1 MEEVNKADEER
12 KAQQEKKYAD
22 VKIGTNTI
30 GELLPNM
37 VGELDA
43 RKMDIY
49 IGEVNKVRK
58 ELDEEPITGVSSE
71 DGKTL
76 WGNDTGEVLEWTEFL
91 EQSIKVGNI
100 AL

>member
-1 MEEVNKADEER
+1 
-12 KAQQEKKYAD
+12 
-22 VKIGTNTI
+22 
-30 GELLPNM
+30 M

-49 IGEVNKVRK
+49 IGEINKVR
-58 ELDEEPITGVSSE
+58 EALEDEPITGVVGE

-91 EQSIKVGNI
+91 DQSIKVGNI
-100 AL
+100 ALQ